1 VRNALKF
8 LPLVAALAGCAPQ
21 PWSKESAS
29 AEQLQKD
36 QRACEDQAYR
46 EVSRRYASLT
56 TVAPA
61 VSTDSQARRFGVYPS
76 GPFADQ
82 FGTQL
87 QDESRLTRD
96 CMQAKG
102 YLQK

>member
-1 VRNALKF
+1 MRNALKF
-8 LPLVAALAGCAPQ
+8 LPLVVVLAGCAAQ
-21 PWSKESAS
+21 PWSKESAT
-29 AEQLQKD
+29 AEQLQSD

-46 EVSRRYASLT
+46 EVAKRYSTLT

-61 VSTDSQARRFGVYPS
+61 VSTDSQARRFGIYPS

-87 QDESRLTRD
+87 QEESRLTRN

-102 YLQK
+102 YLKK

>member
-1 VRNALKF
+1 MRNALKF
-8 LPLVAALAGCAPQ
+8 LPLALALAGCAPQ

-29 AEQLQKD
+29 TEQLQKD
-36 QRACEDQAYR
+36 ERACEDQAYR
-46 EVSRRYASLT
+46 EVTRRYSSLT
-56 TVAPA
+56 TVPPA

-87 QDESRLTRD
+87 QDESRLTRE